1 MKKIFIG
8 LGITIGVLVG
18 GFLIGTVTSQNK
30 AISLEELVSVTSS
43 DIEVQE
49 KRRADLINNLVDTV
63 KEYDKHEAET
73 LEKVID
79 KRGKQGSITDAAT
92 VISGIAEAYPQLKSD
107 ANYRQLMT
115 ELSTTENLI
124 SEHRKTYNGAVKNY
138 NRYVRRFPARM
149 FLNITGYEKQN
160 FDYLEFNA
168 SSDAPTDFFGDK
180 NE

>member
-1 MKKIFIG
+1 MKKVFIG

-49 KRRADLINNLVDTV
+49 KRRVDLINNLVDTV

-73 LEKVID
+73 LEKVIE
-79 KRGKQGSITDAAT
+79 KRGKQGSITDATT
-92 VISGIAEAYPQLKSD
+92 VISGIAEAYPQLK
-107 ANYRQLMT
+107 
-115 ELSTTENLI
+115 

-168 SSDAPTDFFGDK
+168 SSDAPTDLFGDK